1 MAVNDNPIPPPD
13 DDRHNYS
20 FYSSSDTSIT
30 VSTMPGASSGSGY
43 LTTGTCYTCGQ
54 DPCTCSTKPSWSSV
68 TVSTSPNWPSLDEAA
83 DFLEKLRVCVVCGA
97 EDCVVLCE
105 VCVEAVKLA
114 RNRWLDDFRREI
126 ESLDRN

>member
-1 MAVNDNPIPPPD
+1 MPVNDNPVPPD
-13 DDRHNYS
+13 DKYNYS

-30 VSTMPGASSGSGY
+30 VSTTPGSGWV
-43 LTTGTCYTCGQ
+43 TGDCPSCGRN
-54 DPCTCSTKPSWSSV
+54 PCVCNQKTSWGSV
-68 TVSTSPNWPSLDEAA
+68 TVQSLPWTPTPDETA